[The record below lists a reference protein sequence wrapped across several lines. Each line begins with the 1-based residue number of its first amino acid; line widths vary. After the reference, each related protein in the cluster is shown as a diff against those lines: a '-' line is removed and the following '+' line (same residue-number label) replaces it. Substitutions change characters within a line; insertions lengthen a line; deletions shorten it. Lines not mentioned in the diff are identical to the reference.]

1 MKDPFKAFTDEFSK
15 QGQGY
20 LPGHQAKEGKIVSL
34 DDERD
39 FFDLLPSVSEMED
52 LEGFHP
58 LFLECALAMA
68 LVMPLCYIALTLPG
82 FRKHRKMID
91 QAEAKYNSED
101 PLTPVFEAY
110 FTMWSL
116 FDVEVEKTGKV
127 LADVIR
133 PLKTSL
139 KIDDDKMDLIERMKE
154 SYTGV
159 YLYEEKLEESFKL
172 KEIPSGRSIEA
183 VLEPGWDE
191 ELEKG
196 DILLIR
202 LIQDAQ
208 DGTHVQLSSPYVVKS
223 AEGDWIEFFAEHG
236 IHAGELFD
244 FEAYRTF
251 MKRGISPDFWLS
263 YIDSACLS
271 VSDMVV
277 TLEGTP
283 LLPAKSLKGAKRF

>member
-15 QGQGY
+15 QGQTS
-20 LPGHQAKEGKIVSL
+20 LPEHQVKESKIVAL

-39 FFDLLPSVSEMED
+39 FFDLLPSVLEMEE
-52 LEGFHP
+52 LAGFHP
-58 LFLECALAMA
+58 LFAECALAMT
-68 LVMPLCYIALTLPG
+68 LIMPLSYIALTMPG

-91 QAEAKYNSED
+91 QAEAKYNPED

-127 LADVIR
+127 LADVVR

-139 KIDDDKMDLIERMKE
+139 KIDEDKIDLIERMKM

-159 YLYEEKLEESFKL
+159 YLCEEKLEESFKL
-172 KEIPSGRSIEA
+172 KEIPSERSIEA
-183 VLEPGWDE
+183 ILEPGWDKE
-191 ELEKG
+191 IEKG

-202 LIQDAQ
+202 LIEDILER
-208 DGTHVQLSSPYVVKS
+208 TYIQLSSPYVVKS
-223 AEGDWIEFFAEHG
+223 TEEDWIEFFVEHRIG
-236 IHAGELFD
+236 EGELFD

-251 MKRGISPDFWLS
+251 MKKGMSPDFWLN

-271 VSDMVV
+271 VNDMVV

-283 LLPAKSLKGAKRF
+283 LLPAKGLKNAKRS

>member
-15 QGQGY
+15 QGQTH
-20 LPGHQAKEGKIVSL
+20 LLGHQAKESKIVSL

-39 FFDLLPSVSEMED
+39 FFDLLPSVSEMKE

-58 LFLECALAMA
+58 LFTECALAMI
-68 LVMPLCYIALTLPG
+68 LIMPLSYITLTMPG

-91 QAEAKYNSED
+91 QAEAKYNPED

-127 LADVIR
+127 LADVVD

-139 KIDDDKMDLIERMKE
+139 KIDEDKMDLIERMRM

-159 YLYEEKLEESFKL
+159 YLCEEKLEESLKL

-183 VLEPGWDE
+183 ILEPGWDE
-191 ELEKG
+191 EIEKG

-202 LIQDAQ
+202 LIEDILE
-208 DGTHVQLSSPYVVKS
+208 GTYIQLSSPYVVKS
-223 AEGDWIEFFAEHG
+223 TEEDWIEFFAEHG
-236 IHAGELFD
+236 IDQGQSFD
-244 FEAYRTF
+244 LEKYREF

-271 VSDMVV
+271 VNDMVV